1 MKCSTIA
8 AVSLLTV
15 EAYASPLLSAEGGL
29 VEKRQAPGSY
39 YAITGA
45 SGGIHPRVEVRD
57 LESAGGEPWN
67 LFLLAMTEFQAMD
80 QRVIDSWYQIAGLF
94 RLHPGQAL

>member
-1 MKCSTIA
+1 MKTYNIVV
-8 AVSLLTV
+8 VSLLT
-15 EAYASPLLSAEGGL
+15 AAAHASPLATAEGGL

-57 LESAGGEPWN
+57 LEKAGGVPWN
-67 LFLLAMTEFQAMD
+67 LFLLAMTEFQALD
-80 QRVIDSWYQIAGLF
+80 QHVIDSWYQIAGVLL
-94 RLHPGQAL
+94 LHPAQAL